1 MKEKSKSI
9 VGLKRG
15 CDYSDSERHKI
26 LQEYITSGKTK
37 KEIRYKYTG
46 QAEEHGNLRK
56 WMLKFGYN
64 GELRTRKYILA
75 ENANGMPPKK
85 SSHTP
90 AGESFETL
98 QLKKRNFELEAQ
110 LKDAEMKAI
119 AFSTMIDIA
128 EKEFNI
134 PIRKKAN
141 TKPLKK

>member
-37 KEIRYKYTG
+37 KEIWYKYTG
-46 QAEEHGNLRK
+46 QAEEHGNLRI
-56 WMLKFGYN
+56 WMRKLGYN
-64 GELRTRKYILA
+64 GKLRTRKYTLA
-75 ENANGMPPKK
+75 ESAIDMPKK
-85 SSHTP
+85 KSFRIP
-90 AGESFETL
+90 AEESFETL
-98 QLKKRNFELEAQ
+98 QLKKRNFELESQ

-134 PIRKKAN
+134 PIRKKVN

>member
-1 MKEKSKSI
+1 MEKKSKVI
-9 VGLKRG
+9 LGLKRG

-26 LQEYITSGKTK
+26 LRDYVTSGKTK
-37 KEIRYKYTG
+37 KEIWYKYTG

-56 WMLKFGYN
+56 WMRKLGYN

-75 ENANGMPPKK
+75 ESTNDMPNKK
-85 SSHTP
+85 SSYNP
-90 AGESFETL
+90 ADESFETL
-98 QLKKRNFELEAQ
+98 QLKKRNVELEAQ

-134 PIRKKAN
+134 PIRKKVS